1 MLKKIVF
8 KSKLSLLLGILA
20 LDSAFFMLTD
30 PNRVSSI
37 LLMVGFL
44 LIVATIYVLFDRLY
58 LIAQL
63 YGLALGS
70 KPRRFS
76 LIGTIVVAGLVGLQS
91 MGELTARD
99 LLVVVPLAII
109 MYLYLSYGKS
119 RARSLTTTTGTN

>member
-8 KSKLSLLLGILA
+8 KSKLSLLLGVLA

-44 LIVATIYVLFDRLY
+44 LITATIYVLFDRLY

-63 YGLALGS
+63 YGLTLGS

-76 LIGTIVVAGLVGLQS
+76 LIGTVVVAGLVGLQS

-99 LLVVVPLAII
+99 LLVVVPLAIL

-119 RARSLTTTTGTN
+119 RTRSFTTTAGTN